1 MVSECCGGRRSGR
14 GGVRTRQ
21 AASSAGVRAR
31 PRSRG
36 AARRL
41 RGALARAAPARKKC
55 VPMDTENPKRRKTFA
70 TRGVGGAERAV
81 TREKPTDASRSF
93 AASANRINSASC
105 GLRRAS
111 PRARS
116 RRRPGRNSARDREKR
131 VGLEPRGAPEP
142 APVASR
148 ETRKAPGRG
157 EAHEEARGRWVAR
170 RTLPTRSCDARC
182 RKGSRGRDGGPT
194 EGFII
199 RHAKSEKPK
208 TIRNR
213 HVLPRQFRFSSAAQP
228 PAHFLSRS
236 TPSLY
241 AFCVT
246 DGYTYVDYLLNSLY

>member
-1 MVSECCGGRRSGR
+1 
-14 GGVRTRQ
+14 
-21 AASSAGVRAR
+21 
-31 PRSRG
+31 
-36 AARRL
+36 
-41 RGALARAAPARKKC
+41 
-55 VPMDTENPKRRKTFA
+55 MDTENPKRRKTFA
-70 TRGVGGAERAV
+70 TRGDGGAERAV

-93 AASANRINSASC
+93 AASATRINSASC

-213 HVLPRQFRFSSAAQP
+213 HVLPRQFRRMIMKSAAQP
-228 PAHFLSRS
+228 PQPVTFFTRSALLPIGIRVVIRRLPTKLPTTPPLPIPKPCGTRRLDITPPRSRS
-236 TPSLY
+236 RRRTR
-241 AFCVT
+241 
-246 DGYTYVDYLLNSLY
+246 